1 MAKYI
6 LPCYVIYSNPCVHD
20 QFHQIHVSVP
30 AATVAWRVWFLTLT
44 LCFVIWFLTPR
55 VKKHMTT
62 GESTK
67 PHPSVQPKSRL
78 KKHLDD
84 EATIVHS
91 ETPRVKFMSGGQ
103 ENTSTEQIAAKSMI
117 NNHMNG
123 CPSSCETI
131 NTNAKTSKKVQPE
144 ASENCRDA
152 TCSSS
157 QSIDISDQAL
167 SLLMRCHEIV
177 ADLKNSLGYV
187 PIKL

>member
-1 MAKYI
+1 MGWCLFVSEI
-6 LPCYVIYSNPCVHD
+6 LRE
-20 QFHQIHVSVP
+20 FKHV
-30 AATVAWRVWFLTLT
+30 
-44 LCFVIWFLTPR
+44 
-55 VKKHMTT
+55 TT

-78 KKHLDD
+78 KTHLDD
-84 EATIVHS
+84 EAIIVHS
-91 ETPRVKFMSGGQ
+91 ETPRVKFMSGWQ
-103 ENTSTEQIAAKSMI
+103 ENKSTEQIAAKSMI

-152 TCSSS
+152 SCSSSSS
-157 QSIDISDQAL
+157 QSIDISDQVL